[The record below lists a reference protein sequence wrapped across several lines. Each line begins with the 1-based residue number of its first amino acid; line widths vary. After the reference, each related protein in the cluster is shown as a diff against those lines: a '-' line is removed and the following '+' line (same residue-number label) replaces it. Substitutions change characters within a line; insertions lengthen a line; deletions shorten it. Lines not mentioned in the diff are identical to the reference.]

1 MPKPTKNGS
10 RGQALLI
17 VDMINDFQYEGG
29 DLLFARTLP
38 VAKRIVRLRE
48 RAHDARVP
56 VIYVN
61 DNFAKWHDTF
71 QTTIETIAHAS
82 DRGREIV
89 ALMRPEND
97 DYYVLKP
104 DRSGFYETPLEILLA
119 DLGVK
124 ELVITGVTTDIC
136 VLFTAHDAHMR
147 DLKVAVPSDCTTA
160 IKPAHKMQA
169 LQLLER
175 VADADTRPSD
185 KIRFSRRKKK

>member
-1 MPKPTKNGS
+1 MPKPIKNGS
-10 RGQALLI
+10 RGKALLI
-17 VDMINDFQYEGG
+17 VDMINDFRFDDG
-29 DLLFARTLP
+29 DELFRRTLP
-38 VAKRIVRLRE
+38 VAKRIVKLRE

-82 DRGREIV
+82 DPGREIV
-89 ALMRPEND
+89 TLMRPEKD

-104 DRSGFYETPLEILLA
+104 DRSGFYETPLEILLG

-124 ELVITGVTTDIC
+124 ELIITGVTTDMC

-147 DLKVAVPSDCTTA
+147 DIKVAVPSDCTAA
-160 IKPAHKMQA
+160 IKPAHKTQA
-169 LQLLER
+169 LKLLER
-175 VADADTRPSD
+175 VANADTRPSD
-185 KIRFSRRKKK
+185 EIRFSRRKKT